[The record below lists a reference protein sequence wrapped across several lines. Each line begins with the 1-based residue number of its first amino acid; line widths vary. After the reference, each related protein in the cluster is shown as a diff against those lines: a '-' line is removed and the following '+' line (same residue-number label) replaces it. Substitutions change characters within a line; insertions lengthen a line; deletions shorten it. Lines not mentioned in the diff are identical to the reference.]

1 MKCTMK
7 HIGQG
12 LVALLITLLCTVN
25 VRSQQVVTFKQ
36 FVSKQH
42 TLLHECDLIFVVNN
56 AGNAITESTQA
67 HGDWPIDH
75 VAVFHRDSNG
85 SPCVIQ
91 AVHKGVCLE
100 PLDSLIAEAA
110 TDGHT
115 PMLLIGRVTGV
126 DTIATI
132 KKCLSFVGKPYDHYF
147 APSDSAIYC
156 SELVQ
161 KSFIDAK
168 GHLIFEPIAM
178 SFHGPDGV
186 ILPYWTEHYRR
197 IGSRVPEG
205 APGTN
210 PAELSRRPQVAL
222 LYLVKA
228 L

>member
-1 MKCTMK
+1 MK
-7 HIGQG
+7 HIGRG

-25 VRSQQVVTFKQ
+25 VRSQQVVTFEQ
-36 FVSKQH
+36 FVSEQH

-91 AVHKGVCLE
+91 AVHKGVCIT
-100 PLDSLIAEAA
+100 PLDSLLADNDVSA
-110 TDGHT
+110 
-115 PMLLIGRVTGV
+115 LLIGRVAGIDV
-126 DTIATI
+126 AATI
-132 KKCLSFVGKPYDHYF
+132 KNSLSFLGKPYDHYF

-210 PAELSRRPQVAL
+210 PAELSRRPQVTI
-222 LYLVKA
+222 LYIVK
-228 L
+228 

>member
-1 MKCTMK
+1 MK
-7 HIGQG
+7 HIGRG

-25 VRSQQVVTFKQ
+25 VRSQQVVTFEQ
-36 FVSKQH
+36 FVSKQS
-42 TLLHECDLIFVVNN
+42 TLLHEADLIFVVND
-56 AGNAITESTQA
+56 AGNAITQSTQDT
-67 HGDWPIDH
+67 GKWPIDH

-132 KKCLSFVGKPYDHYF
+132 KKCLSFVSKPYDHYF

-186 ILPYWTEHYRR
+186 ILPYWTEHYNR

>member
-7 HIGQG
+7 HIGRG

-75 VAVFHRDSNG
+75 VAIFHRPTNG

-91 AVHKGVCLE
+91 AIHQGVCIT
-100 PLDSLIAEAA
+100 PLDLLLADNDVSA
-110 TDGHT
+110 
-115 PMLLIGRVTGV
+115 LLIGRVTGV